1 MKHRASPWFLSG
13 VASGVLIAWTLL
25 PVGIRAQTPSPSP
38 APSKDELAALR
49 ALLPPQGHA
58 MADVES
64 HFAALWFAGERGNWP
79 LADFLFNQTLSNLRW
94 AVRIRPVRPTR
105 AGDIDLQAIL
115 DAVEASALKDLKES
129 IAARS
134 SKDFGAAYRVAV
146 DSCNACHQAVER
158 PFLRVRVPI
167 SERPTMID
175 FDPAPSA
182 ARSR

>member
-1 MKHRASPWFLSG
+1 MKYRSSPWFLSG
-13 VASGVLIAWTLL
+13 FGAGFLAAWTLL
-25 PVGIRAQTPSPSP
+25 PAATRAQTLSPSA
-38 APSKDELAALR
+38 APPKDEAAALR

-64 HFAALWFAGERGNWP
+64 HFAALWVAGERGNWP

-94 AVRIRPVRPTR
+94 AVRIRPVRPTK
-105 AGDIDLQAIL
+105 AGDIDLQSIL
-115 DAVEASALKDLKES
+115 DAVEASALKDLKGS
-129 IAARS
+129 VAAKS
-134 SKDFGAAYRVAV
+134 SKEFGAAYRVAV
-146 DSCNACHQAVER
+146 DTCNACHQAVER
-158 PFLRVRVPI
+158 PFLKVRVPI